1 MDLMWLAVFA
11 LPTIALMVIA
21 EDMAR
26 ARGRSVKAW
35 VWLTV
40 LTGPLPLGP
49 VVLYLLGPRAK
60 PGVC

>member
-1 MDLMWLAVFA
+1 MDLMWLALFV
-11 LPTIALMVIA
+11 LPTIALMVLA

-26 ARGRSVKAW
+26 TRGRSVKAW
-35 VWLTV
+35 VWLTA

-49 VVLYLLGPRAK
+49 VVLYLLGPRAR